1 MARRIRKGMWVKD
14 GDRIGIA
21 NAINVRSFEDGPEY
35 EEVEFHAVNTE
46 DGTTDIIYTLPAT
59 DVVQASYTD
68 IPECRRPTKS
78 LGNAL
83 GYK

>member
-1 MARRIRKGMWVKD
+1 MD
-14 GDRIGIA
+14 GDRVGIA
-21 NAINVRSFEDGPEY
+21 NAITVRETEGEGPI
-35 EEVEFHAVNTE
+35 EEVEFHAVNE
-46 DGTTDIIYTLPAT
+46 DGTTGIIYLVPAIAIA
-59 DVVQASYTD
+59 QASYAD